1 METIATILETE
12 TYFCFLAEDKA
23 ELPAGVIK
31 YRKNFKY
38 PGMIE
43 YDVLGSYIKKNNLPL
58 ELGAIAA
65 QLEADGF
72 KHIEW

>member
-1 METIATILETE
+1 MDTINTVLETE
-12 TYFCFLAEDKA
+12 TYFCFLAEEKP
-23 ELPAGVIK
+23 ELPAGVVK

-43 YDVLGSYIKKNNLPL
+43 YDVLGSYITLNKLPL
-58 ELGAIAA
+58 EVGAIAA
-65 QLEADGF
+65 QLESDGF